1 MYSALKEEKP
11 QTFRDAGKS
20 HMTLIRAIR
29 TITLMHL
36 PSFIVELIL
45 CQPLAHEVQQ

>member
-1 MYSALKEEKP
+1 MHLLQPCSALKEEKP

-29 TITLMHL
+29 TITLMPL
-36 PSFIVELIL
+36 PSFIVH
-45 CQPLAHEVQQ
+45 CSDTPL